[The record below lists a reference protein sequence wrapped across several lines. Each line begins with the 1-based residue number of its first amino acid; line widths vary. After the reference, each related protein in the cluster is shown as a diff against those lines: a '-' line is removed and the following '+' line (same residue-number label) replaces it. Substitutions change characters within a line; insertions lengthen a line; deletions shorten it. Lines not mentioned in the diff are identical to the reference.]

1 MIRRVSGRAP
11 SASGALWIPDDL
23 DWGVELELCIGAWAQ
38 PSATDVPGLGTLL
51 GNDDVR
57 QVTLRAPRMRPTVD
71 GPWRSI
77 GEICVGRVSKPAP
90 MTVTYLGV
98 YLTGEYPNA
107 WLTACA
113 SVACNCGAWHRREA
127 LELAAECSP
136 WPPTGFD
143 PVPPIRPF
151 NDPGHDRLART
162 TVNGDATHRQTQ
174 RELHADRARA
184 SPARDRCSGA
194 AFGARWRPLG
204 GD

>member
-1 MIRRVSGRAP
+1 MRAHDLIRRHAGAEVPAPGCWRIPSSHVTVDYSARVGMIRRVSGRAP

-77 GEICVGRVSKPAP
+77 GEICVGTVSKPAP

-127 LELAAECSP
+127 LELAADVLAVAP
-136 WPPTGFD
+136 Y
-143 PVPPIRPF
+143 
-151 NDPGHDRLART
+151 RLRSGTAT
-162 TVNGDATHRQTQ
+162 TSIQ
-174 RELHADRARA
+174 
-184 SPARDRCSGA
+184 
-194 AFGARWRPLG
+194 
-204 GD
+204 